1 MAWPERLD
9 FGQVRQFTLDN
20 LYSNFERFSE
30 NPGKFM
36 LFHED
41 SEWVL
46 GYAIPEF
53 QRPIVWDESRM
64 VKFVESAILG
74 MNLGSYTYNST
85 MNFDHHTR
93 GADGEEIW
101 LYDKWL
107 IDGQQRLT
115 ALEKFWNNEFPVF
128 DMYWSE
134 VSEGK
139 RRRFLSTSFSAHE
152 TQLMDEDLLRDLYD
166 RMNFGGV
173 EHTPDQR
180 ATIKP

>member
-1 MAWPERLD
+1 MAWPQRLD

-20 LYSNFERFSE
+20 LYSNHERFKE
-30 NPGKFM
+30 NPERFM
-36 LFHED
+36 QFHEE

-46 GYAIPEF
+46 GYAIPPF
-53 QRPIVWDESRM
+53 QRPIVWEEDRM

-85 MNFDHHTR
+85 MNLDLNVKDAA
-93 GADGEEIW
+93 GKEIW
-101 LYDKWL
+101 PFDRWL

-115 ALEKFWNNEFPVF
+115 SLERYWNNEFPVF
-128 DMYWSE
+128 DLYWGE
-134 VSEGK
+134 IKENQK
-139 RRRFLSTSFSAHE
+139 RRFLSASFSAHE
-152 TQLMDEDLLRDLYD
+152 TQLADENLLRDLYD

-173 EHTPDQR
+173 AHTNDQR